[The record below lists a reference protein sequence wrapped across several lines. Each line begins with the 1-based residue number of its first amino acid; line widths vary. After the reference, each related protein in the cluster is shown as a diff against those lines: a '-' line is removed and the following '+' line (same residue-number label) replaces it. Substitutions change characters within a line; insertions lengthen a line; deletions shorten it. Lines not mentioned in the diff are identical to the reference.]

1 MKILIIAAHP
11 DDEVLGMGATIK
23 KLANQK
29 HEIHLCVV
37 TEGATAQYENKK
49 MIEVRKDACI
59 KAGKILGISKFTFL
73 GFPDAKLD
81 TIPQL
86 EINKKLEE
94 IIKKFKPEIVYTTPF
109 NDLMIDHQKVFE
121 CTLVATRPIS
131 NSVKKIL
138 CYEIPG
144 ITKIPF
150 NPNIYER
157 IDKEFKFKIQAFQL
171 YKSEVT
177 KFPHPRSIESI
188 ETLAVHRGIE
198 SGLKKAESFQL
209 LRHVLDK

>member
-59 KAGKILGISKFTFL
+59 KAGKILGISNFTFL